1 MAFLISTPES
11 GIDSIALTYSLMDPI
26 MTVIRPITAFVSGTV
41 AGLMENFFG
50 NFLGAS
56 EDKPSDHNS
65 LPDSISY
72 VPINIIP
79 AQGHFKI
86 LLRKFIEGQK
96 YAFTVLLKDIAG
108 WFILGIFL
116 AGVISSLVP
125 DYWIATEIGSG
136 ITAYLFM
143 LILSLPIYVCA
154 TFSTPVAAAMVLKGL
169 SPGAALIFL
178 IAGPAT
184 NVATLTTLAGILNK
198 RALFIYIFAIIV
210 CALVFAFFT
219 DYLYSLLNLTPQLS
233 WSSVS
238 ESNNTETAY
247 VISSAILAALLGRA
261 VFLHWKQKTI
271 K

>member
-11 GIDSIALTYSLMDPI
+11 GVDSIALTYSLMDPI
-26 MTVIRPITAFVSGTV
+26 MAVIRPVTAFVSGAI
-41 AGLMENFFG
+41 AGMIENFFET
-50 NFLGAS
+50 FRRAS
-56 EDKPSDHNS
+56 EDKELAHN
-65 LPDSISY
+65 PFTNPISY
-72 VPINIIP
+72 VHGNKIP
-79 AQGHFKI
+79 EPGYFKI
-86 LLRKFIEGQK
+86 LIRKFVEGQK
-96 YAFTVLLKDIAG
+96 YALTVLLQDIAG

-198 RALFIYIFAIIV
+198 RALFIYIFAIVV
-210 CALVFAFFT
+210 CALAFAFFT

-233 WSSVS
+233 WSTVS
-238 ESNNTETAY
+238 ESDNTEIPHVLA
-247 VISSAILAALLGRA
+247 SAILAAFLGRA
-261 VFLHWKQKTI
+261 VFIKWKQRIAK
-271 K
+271 